1 MQKRELISEIIEL
14 QWKVNEAR
22 TQYEPEV
29 WIGLNVT
36 IAQLKSLF
44 FISHQGT
51 TNLSKLAAALRVT
64 PTNVTGIVDRLVK
77 KGLATRTE
85 SDQDR
90 RVLLLRA
97 TKDGETLV
105 ARLTERRRD
114 YMSEVL
120 TRMNED
126 ELTTLAQGLA
136 SLVKAVQTYEEKD
149 KDEHDG
155 SQKPE
160 REVLPPQSS
169 R

>member
-1 MQKRELISEIIEL
+1 MEKPELIREIIEL
-14 QWKVNEAR
+14 QWKVNQAR
-22 TQYEPEV
+22 TQYEPDV

-44 FISHQGT
+44 FISHRGT
-51 TNLSKLAAALRVT
+51 TNLSKLAAALGVT

-77 KGLATRTE
+77 KGLVTRTE

-90 RVLLLRA
+90 RILLLRA
-97 TKDGETLV
+97 TEAGEKLV
-105 ARLTERRRD
+105 ARLMERRRD

-126 ELTTLAQGLA
+126 ELTTLAQGLT
-136 SLVKAVQTYEEKD
+136 SLVKAAQAYEEKD
-149 KDEHDG
+149 KDEYNR
-155 SQKPE
+155 SQKLDQVVWP
-160 REVLPPQSS
+160 LQGS